1 MSSSVGFQL
10 WHSPIPY
17 IFGGL
22 IVAMGLM
29 VTALVVLACSHCKSA
44 EGNDNS
50 ISQVEA
56 PAAVVPLEREP
67 TLMVVIMAGDDKPSF
82 LAKPFDATI
91 VQRGRCSHRGTCAQP
106 VSTTRGRVLLMIM
119 REILKVDASFFLPFQ
134 FLFRHKC
141 KSLRKSV
148 DVSFC
153 VLFLFIFVCI

>member
-17 IFGGL
+17 VFGGL

-50 ISQVEA
+50 ISRVEA
-56 PAAVVPLEREP
+56 PAALVPLEREP

-82 LAKPFDATI
+82 LAKPFDAHN
-91 VQRGRCSHRGTCAQP
+91 CSTRPLQSSGYLCPTCLNNQ
-106 VSTTRGRVLLMIM
+106 G
-119 REILKVDASFFLPFQ
+119 
-134 FLFRHKC
+134 
-141 KSLRKSV
+141 
-148 DVSFC
+148 
-153 VLFLFIFVCI
+153 